1 MSGHGESKIA
11 IVAAVIANLAIA
23 AIKFVA
29 AAITGSSAMIAEGI
43 HSLVDTG
50 NGGLVL
56 LGMRR
61 SQAPADAQHPF
72 GYGKELYFWTLVV
85 AISIFGIG
93 GGMSVYEG
101 ILHILDPSP
110 LSSPTV
116 NYIVLGIALLVEGA
130 SFVIAMREFWRAKGS
145 RGAFRFIREAKDP
158 SLFTVVFEDAAAM
171 LGLLVAFL
179 GVFLGHWLHNPY
191 FDGAASV
198 VIGLILMS
206 VAWLLAA
213 ESKGLLIGEGVTAPV
228 LARMQAAVAA
238 DTDVEQVG
246 LIRTLYFGPN
256 DLLVNLDVV
265 FSKQLRADAINAA
278 IGRIE
283 AALKQISPEISHV
296 YIEVE
301 SLRDLMKAE
310 ASARAE

>member
-116 NYIVLGIALLVEGA
+116 NYIVLGIAVLVEGA